1 MIRFGLTCNKEHTF
15 EAWFRSG
22 DDFDKQNSLNLVT
35 CPLCGSHEVNKALM
49 APAVATTKSNDKP
62 RPVALALSDEQ
73 KTALEQLKAITRQV
87 RENSEYVGSRFA
99 EEARK
104 IHFGETE
111 TRGIY
116 GEATTEEARAL
127 VDEGIEFMPLPILPE
142 DAN

>member
-1 MIRFGLTCNKEHTF
+1 MIRFGLTCNKDHAF

-35 CPLCGSHEVNKALM
+35 CPHCGSHEVNKALM
-49 APAVATTKSNDKP
+49 APAVATKSNNKP
-62 RPVALALSDEQ
+62 RSVALALSDEQ
-73 KTALEQLKAITRQV
+73 KNALEQLKAITRQV
-87 RENSEYVGSRFA
+87 RENSEYVGDRFA

-116 GEATTEEARAL
+116 GEATTEEAKAL
-127 VDEGIEFMPLPILPE
+127 VDEGVEFVPLPILPE